1 MRPCIPAGSSAAAPS
16 GEVAGLP
23 MAMTDP
29 GLYAERTEAALGHR
43 YRIERTVASSRE
55 RVLFQ
60 CHDLVLK
67 RRVSLRVN
75 FYPDTALRAW
85 FLREA
90 EALAQ
95 LDHPAIR
102 HVYDAGVVGQIAYR
116 AGSWIDGESAQDAVL
131 RGPRPIPTVHA
142 LARDILTALDHAHSR
157 GIVVRRVVPA
167 SLLLGP
173 TGRGTVTDLRYCSYT
188 LEAIP
193 PGHEPSGTAFLAP
206 EVRDGASGDPSSDVF
221 TAGAILYFTVTG
233 QEPPLDPSRVERPS
247 LLRPTCPKALD
258 RILLRA
264 LRAAPDDRYLTPAEM
279 LEDFAS
285 DAGTYES
292 PAAAAAGNLP
302 QMDTEHWEK
311 RLRRALG
318 DDYELFE
325 ALGAGGF
332 GRVYR
337 VRDLHLEREVALK
350 VLHPYLTAEPPV
362 VERFRRE
369 AQLAARLHHP
379 NIVEIYDIAGRAGL
393 LWYTM
398 EYVRGPNLAQLVESD
413 GPLPV
418 DLVLQLLR
426 QALVALAHAHAAGLV
441 HRDIKPE
448 NLLLAPDGSLRIT
461 DFGLALALR
470 GEGRFGGATSQSG
483 TPQFASPEQL
493 LGERVDQRSDF
504 YSLAAVAY
512 FVLLG
517 ETPFP
522 GATPEQ
528 VLARQTADRFPPLR
542 ARRPD
547 VPEGLEAA
555 LQRALRNEVEARYPS
570 AAEFLQALQ
579 RATGR
584 KGRDRSGEWARA
596 AVRWWKGGGGEGS
609 T

>member
-1 MRPCIPAGSSAAAPS
+1 MTNPHASP
-16 GEVAGLP
+16 
-23 MAMTDP
+23 TDP
-29 GLYAERTEAALGHR
+29 GLYAERTQAALGNR
-43 YRIERTVASSRE
+43 YRLDHMVAASRE
-55 RVLFQ
+55 RVLFNAY
-60 CHDLVLK
+60 DLTLK
-67 RRVSLRVN
+67 RRISLRVN
-75 FYPDTALRAW
+75 LYPDSVGRSW

-102 HVYDAGVVGQIAYR
+102 HVYDAGVIGDLAFR
-116 AGSWIDGESAQDAVL
+116 AGSWIDGESALDAVQ

-157 GIVVRRVVPA
+157 GIIVRRIVPA

-188 LEAIP
+188 LPDIP
-193 PGHEPSGTAFLAP
+193 AGHRATGLNFMAP
-206 EVRDGASGDPSSDVF
+206 EIRDGARGDPSSDVF
-221 TAGAILYFTVTG
+221 TAGAILYYAITG
-233 QEPPLDPSRVERPS
+233 REPPADPSDTERPS
-247 LLRPTCPKALD
+247 SIRPTCPKALD

-264 LRAAPDDRYLTPAEM
+264 LRPAADDRYLTPAEM

-292 PAAAAAGNLP
+292 PIVSPGENAP
-302 QMDTEHWEK
+302 QQDTEHWEK

-337 VRDLHLEREVALK
+337 VRDLHLEREAALK
-350 VLHPYLTAEPPV
+350 VLHPYLTAEPTV

-379 NIVEIYDIAGRAGL
+379 NIVDIYDISGRAGL

-398 EYVRGPNLAQLVESD
+398 EYVKGPNLAQLVDRE
-413 GPLPV
+413 GPLPLE
-418 DLVLQLLR
+418 LVLQMLH
-426 QALVALAHAHAAGLV
+426 QALLALAHAHGAGLV

-448 NLLLAPDGSLRIT
+448 NLLVAPDGTLRIT

-470 GEGRFGGATSQSG
+470 GEGKFGGATSQSG

-512 FVLLG
+512 FILLG

-522 GATPEQ
+522 GGTPEQ
-528 VLARQTADRFPPLR
+528 ILARQTADRFPALH
-542 ARRPD
+542 ARRAD
-547 VPEGLEAA
+547 VPDALESV
-555 LQRALRNEVEARYPS
+555 LQRAMRNEVEARYPS

-579 RATGR
+579 RAMGR
-584 KGRDRSGEWARA
+584 KVRERSGEWARA
-596 AVRWWKGGGGEGS
+596 AARWWRGGGS
-609 T
+609 TGPT

>member
-1 MRPCIPAGSSAAAPS
+1 MS
-16 GEVAGLP
+16 L
-23 MAMTDP
+23 TDP
-29 GLYAERTEAALGHR
+29 GLYAERTQTALGHR
-43 YRIERTVASSRE
+43 YRLDRMVAASRE
-55 RVLFQ
+55 RVLF
-60 CHDLVLK
+60 HAYDLTLK

-75 FYPDTALRAW
+75 FYPDSALRGW

-102 HVYDAGVVGQIAYR
+102 HVYDAGVVGDIAFR
-116 AGSWIDGESAQDAVL
+116 AGSWIEGESAYDAVQ
-131 RGPRPIPTVHA
+131 RGPRPIPTVHS
-142 LARDILTALDHAHSR
+142 LARDILTALDHTHSR
-157 GIVVRRVVPA
+157 GILVRRIVPA

-188 LEAIP
+188 LGDIP
-193 PGHEPSGTAFLAP
+193 AGHEPSGFEFMAP
-206 EVRDGASGDPSSDVF
+206 EVRGGARGDPASDVF
-221 TAGAILYFTVTG
+221 TAGAILYYAVTG
-233 QEPPLDPSRVERPS
+233 REPPLDPARTDRPS
-247 LLRPTCPKALD
+247 LVRPTCPKALD
-258 RILLRA
+258 RILMRA
-264 LRAAPDDRYLTPAEM
+264 LRPAPDDRYLTPAEM

-292 PAAAAAGNLP
+292 PAVSPGEHVPP
-302 QMDTEHWEK
+302 QDTEHWEK

-379 NIVEIYDIAGRAGL
+379 NIVNIYDISGRAGL

-398 EYVRGPNLAQLVESD
+398 EYVQGPNLAQLVDRE
-413 GPLPV
+413 GPLPL
-418 DLVLQLLR
+418 DLVLQMLH
-426 QALVALAHAHAAGLV
+426 QALHALAHAHAAGLV

-448 NLLLAPDGSLRIT
+448 NLLLAPDGTLRIT

-512 FVLLG
+512 FILLG
-517 ETPFP
+517 ESPFP
-522 GATPEQ
+522 GGTPEQ
-528 VLARQTADRFPPLR
+528 ILARQTADRFPALH

-547 VPEGLEAA
+547 VPEALESV

-570 AAEFLQALQ
+570 AAEFLLALQ
-579 RATGR
+579 RAMGR
-584 KGRDRSGEWARA
+584 KVRERSGEWARA
-596 AVRWWKGGGGEGS
+596 AARWWRGNDPTKS
-609 T
+609 S